1 MKKKR
6 SLAVLAFWGKVGALC
21 SFLVLLIPAFVAGGQ
36 VAFAAGPATAPQ
48 AGPVFCLPPLIPCHY
63 RTPTPT
69 PTVDPPTP
77 TPTPSPTPSPTPPL
91 RATPTPGE
99 TATATPAP
107 SAVPSV
113 TVTPGATATVTVT
126 PTPTPTA
133 TPKPTILTAPN
144 SIVLRAS
151 EIIGTN
157 AHLSLLPDPLHPVLT
172 FSSTTMSGLQ
182 ISRDLGSVT
191 ITITASGT
199 AVATGVSIKTSIL
212 QDIVTGL
219 SSFANKADLL
229 ILAAG
234 GTVPR
239 LVMTNVVLYIDRSLS
254 SASLQAGGL
263 QVSFS

>member
-1 MKKKR
+1 M
-6 SLAVLAFWGKVGALC
+6 LAFWGKIGALC

-36 VAFAAGPATAPQ
+36 VAFAASAATVPQ
-48 AGPVFCLPPLIPCHY
+48 AGPEFCLPPLIPCHH
-63 RTPTPT
+63 RTSTPT

-77 TPTPSPTPSPTPPL
+77 TPTPSPTPSPTP
-91 RATPTPGE
+91 RVTPTPGE
-99 TATATPAP
+99 TATATPTP

-113 TVTPGATATVTVT
+113 TVTPGATVTVT

-182 ISRDLGSVT
+182 ISRDLGNVT

-229 ILAAG
+229 VLATG

-239 LVMTNVVLYIDRSLS
+239 LVMTNVVLYIDRSLN
-254 SASLQAGGL
+254 SASLEAGGL

>member
-1 MKKKR
+1 M
-6 SLAVLAFWGKVGALC
+6 LAFWGKVGALC

-36 VAFAAGPATAPQ
+36 VAFAASSATAPQ
-48 AGPVFCLPPLIPCHY
+48 AGPEFCLPPLIPCHH

-77 TPTPSPTPSPTPPL
+77 TPTPSPTP
-91 RATPTPGE
+91 RVTPTPGE
-99 TATATPAP
+99 TATAAPTP

-113 TVTPGATATVTVT
+113 TATPGATATVTVT
-126 PTPTPTA
+126 PTPSATPTA

-182 ISRDLGSVT
+182 ISRDLGNVT

-199 AVATGVSIKTSIL
+199 AVATSVSIKTSIL

-229 ILAAG
+229 TLATG

-239 LVMTNVVLYIDRSLS
+239 LVMTNVVLYIDRSLN
-254 SASLQAGGL
+254 SASLEAGGL

>member
-1 MKKKR
+1 
-6 SLAVLAFWGKVGALC
+6 V
-21 SFLVLLIPAFVAGGQ
+21 
-36 VAFAAGPATAPQ
+36 
-48 AGPVFCLPPLIPCHY
+48 
-63 RTPTPT
+63 
-69 PTVDPPTP
+69 
-77 TPTPSPTPSPTPPL
+77 
-91 RATPTPGE
+91 
-99 TATATPAP
+99 
-107 SAVPSV
+107 
-113 TVTPGATATVTVT
+113 TVTVT